1 MTTSAHNT
9 EGVNR
14 TQTMRFYPF
23 VFTDKEKGGE
33 TGYTARIG
41 GGGLDALNHDI
52 GNEEELLGKANMLFK
67 QSLNQ
72 VNHRKL
78 EENGI

>member
-1 MTTSAHNT
+1 
-9 EGVNR
+9 
-14 TQTMRFYPF
+14 MRFYPL
-23 VFTDKEKGGE
+23 VFTGKEKGGE

-41 GGGLDALNHDI
+41 GGGLYALDYGI

-67 QSLNQ
+67 QSLDQ

-78 EENGI
+78 DENDV